1 MDYLGPAMGYV
12 QPVINLA
19 GWAGGAETGAIFG
32 LINGIRETSEWI
44 VRSPS
49 LGPSLD
55 PILTYGLMAYEGYE
69 NLSDL
74 LTEALSTIPLIGPV
88 LGLIL

>member
-1 MDYLGPAMGYV
+1 MQYLGPVINVLG
-12 QPVINLA
+12 PVINLV
-19 GWAGGAETGAIFG
+19 GWVTGAETGAIFG

-44 VRSPS
+44 TRSPS

-55 PILTYGLMAYEGYE
+55 PVLTYGITAYEGYE

-74 LTEALSTIPLIGPV
+74 ISEAASGIPVIGPV
-88 LGLIL
+88 LGLVL

>member
-1 MDYLGPAMGYV
+1 MDYLGPAMGFI

-32 LINGIRETSEWI
+32 LINAIRETSEWI
-44 VRSPS
+44 TRSPS
-49 LGPSLD
+49 LGPALE
-55 PILTYGLMAYEGYE
+55 PVLTYGLTAYEGYE

-74 LTEALSTIPLIGPV
+74 ITEALSAIPVIGPV
-88 LGLIL
+88 LGLVL

>member
-1 MDYLGPAMGYV
+1 MDYLAPVMSYV

-19 GWAGGAETGAIFG
+19 GWVGGAETGAIFG

-44 VRSPS
+44 TRSPS
-49 LGPSLD
+49 LGPALD
-55 PILTYGLMAYEGYE
+55 PVLTYGLMAYEGYE

-74 LTEALSTIPLIGPV
+74 LTEAISAIPVIGPV
-88 LGLIL
+88 LGLVL